1 MTDLAPFNFIK
12 PDWPAPANVR
22 AFSTTRNAGFS
33 QSPWN
38 SLNLGG
44 NCGDDP
50 QDVMKN
56 RQLLETMLPSKPIWL
71 RQVHGTHVVHL
82 DAGEVTKTEGDAAT
96 TTTAGQVCAI
106 LTADCLPVLFC
117 NKAGTKV
124 AAAHAGWRG
133 LANGVLE
140 ATIAE
145 MDCQAHDLLAW
156 LGPAIGPKA
165 FEVRQ
170 DVFDVFTRV
179 HSENADAFAP
189 HKDRWLADLYE
200 LARLALARAGIKDIS
215 GGQYCTYTQQ
225 DEFFS
230 YRRDG
235 ETGRMASVIWF
246 SD

>member
-1 MTDLAPFNFIK
+1 MTDLASFDFIK

-22 AFSTTRNAGFS
+22 AFSTKRNAGFRKA
-33 QSPWN
+33 PWN
-38 SLNLGG
+38 SLNLGE
-44 NCGDDP
+44 NCGDDK
-50 QDVMKN
+50 QDVMIN
-56 RQLLETMLPSKPIWL
+56 RQLLEALLPSKPKWL
-71 RQVHGTHVVHL
+71 NQVHGIQVVNL
-82 DAGEVTKTEGDAAT
+82 DNSEVVNEADASVTA
-96 TTTAGQVCAI
+96 TAGQVCAI

-117 NKAGTKV
+117 NRAGTKV

-140 ATIAE
+140 ATVAA

-165 FEVRQ
+165 FEVGQ
-170 DVFDVFTRV
+170 DVFDAFTRA
-179 HSENADAFAP
+179 HNENTNAFEP
-189 HKDRWLADLYE
+189 YHDRWLADLYA
-200 LARLALARAGIKDIS
+200 LARLTLARLGVKNVS

-225 DEFFS
+225 DQFFS